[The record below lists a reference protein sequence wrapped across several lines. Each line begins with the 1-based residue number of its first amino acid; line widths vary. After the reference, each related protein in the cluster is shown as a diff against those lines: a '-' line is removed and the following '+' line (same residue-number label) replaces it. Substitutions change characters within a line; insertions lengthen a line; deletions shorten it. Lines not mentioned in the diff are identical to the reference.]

1 MNFEEA
7 FAHYQ
12 THTATPEEAAL
23 VERELEKFRLL
34 EDYLAARELP
44 ELPEVLPVRSVL
56 VRSATHMHAEM

>member
-34 EDYLAARELP
+34 EDYLDRK
-44 ELPEVLPVRSVL
+44 SV
-56 VRSATHMHAEM
+56 V